1 MLDEGVVE
9 PEDFAELLVV
19 HVGEPCFAGVHGQV
33 GDGFFGFEER
43 IDFLFEGA
51 FGDKAVDLDV
61 ALLADTEG
69 AVGGL
74 RFDGG
79 VPPQIV
85 MDDLRGGD
93 EVEAGAT
100 SLERENED
108 FAIRIFLEILDHFGA
123 LRLCATAVVEM
134 RTEAEFLFDGGF

>member
-1 MLDEGVVE
+1 M
-9 PEDFAELLVV
+9 LVV

-33 GDGFFGFEER
+33 GDGFFGFEEGV
-43 IDFLFEGA
+43 DFLFECA

-74 RFDGG
+74 GFDGG

-93 EVEAGAT
+93 EV
-100 SLERENED
+100 
-108 FAIRIFLEILDHFGA
+108 
-123 LRLCATAVVEM
+123 
-134 RTEAEFLFDGGF
+134 

>member
-1 MLDEGVVE
+1 M
-9 PEDFAELLVV
+9 LVV

-43 IDFLFEGA
+43 VDFLFEGA
-51 FGDKAVDLDV
+51 FGNKAVDLDV
-61 ALLADTEG
+61 ALLTDTEG

-74 RFDGG
+74 CFDGG

-93 EVEAGAT
+93 KV
-100 SLERENED
+100 
-108 FAIRIFLEILDHFGA
+108 
-123 LRLCATAVVEM
+123 
-134 RTEAEFLFDGGF
+134 

>member
-1 MLDEGVVE
+1 MKSQFAASRIFKSLKKLHNRVVQA
-9 PEDFAELLVV
+9 EDFGELLVV

-33 GDGFFGFEER
+33 GYSFFGFEER
-43 IDFLFEGA
+43 VDFLFEGA
-51 FGDKAVDLDV
+51 FGNKAVDLDV

-93 EVEAGAT
+93 KV
-100 SLERENED
+100 
-108 FAIRIFLEILDHFGA
+108 
-123 LRLCATAVVEM
+123 
-134 RTEAEFLFDGGF
+134 

>member
-1 MLDEGVVE
+1 M
-9 PEDFAELLVV
+9 LVV

-33 GDGFFGFEER
+33 GYSFFGFEER
-43 IDFLFEGA
+43 VDFLFEGA
-51 FGDKAVDLDV
+51 FGNKAVDLDV
-61 ALLADTEG
+61 ALLTDTEG

-74 RFDGG
+74 RFNGG

-100 SLERENED
+100 SLEREDEH
-108 FAIRIFLEILDHFGA
+108 FAVRIFLEVLNHFGA

-134 RTEAEFLFDGGF
+134 RAEAEFLFDGGF

>member
-1 MLDEGVVE
+1 M
-9 PEDFAELLVV
+9 LVV
-19 HVGEPCFAGVHGQV
+19 HVGEPCFASVHGQV
-33 GDGFFGFEER
+33 GDGFFGFEEGV
-43 IDFLFEGA
+43 DLLFEGA

-85 MDDLRGGD
+85 MDDLRSGNK
-93 EVEAGAT
+93 VEAGAS
-100 SLERENED
+100 SLERENEH
-108 FAIRIFLEILDHFGA
+108 FAVRIFLEILDHFGT

-134 RTEAEFLFDGGF
+134 RTEAEFAFDCGF